1 MNAEVRPS
9 GEMPAAAVGLSLG
22 GSARPRGAMVAIL
35 LVLAAIGLGAL
46 FAAGF
51 LPLHAR
57 ERGLAGISERNRAA
71 PQSVVVVSAKPGAA
85 VVELLLPGDCMADRT
100 SDLFARTNGYLK
112 SWAVD
117 IGDRVKAGQALCAI
131 ETPEIDEELHQAEA
145 ALAQSRAHVLT
156 AQASGKL
163 TAITLK
169 RYTELR
175 DTKIISEQDYSERLA
190 ADESA
195 QAELEAARAD
205 VLVAEANLRRLT
217 ELRSFETMVAP
228 YDGVISARNTEI
240 GALVTA
246 GSGAGAKPLFSIART
261 DVLRIFVDVPQTP
274 ALAMKNGQEVSILA
288 REYPKR
294 PFAGQVSRTAGVIDP
309 SSRTLRVEIR
319 VPNAEGML
327 LAGMYVQVAI
337 KVPQAAPPLLVPGST
352 LVFNSE
358 GNQLALV
365 RGGHVHFQPVTV
377 AGDYGKEV
385 GISAGLQPNDQ
396 IITNPS
402 SALVEDAVVEAV
414 SGK

>member
-1 MNAEVRPS
+1 MDADARPH
-9 GEMPAAAVGLSLG
+9 GEPPVAAAGLSLG
-22 GSARPRGAMVAIL
+22 GSGRPRTATVAIL
-35 LVLAAIGLGAL
+35 LLLAALALGAL
-46 FAAGF
+46 FAVGF

-71 PQSVVVVSAKPGAA
+71 PQSVVVVSAKPGASTLD
-85 VVELLLPGDCMADRT
+85 LLLPGDCMADR
-100 SDLFARTNGYLK
+100 SSELFARTNGYLK

-117 IGDRVKAGQALCAI
+117 IGDHVKAGQALCTI
-131 ETPEIDEELHQAEA
+131 ETPELDEELHQAEA
-145 ALAQSRAHVLT
+145 ALAQSRAHVVT
-156 AQASGKL
+156 AQANGKL

-175 DTKIISEQDYSERLA
+175 ETKVISEQDYSERLA

-205 VLVAEANLRRLT
+205 ALVAEANLRRLT

-240 GALVTA
+240 GALVSA
-246 GSGAGAKPLFSIART
+246 GSGPGAKALFSIART

-274 ALAMKNGQEVSILA
+274 ALAMKSGQPVSILA

-309 SSRTLRVEIR
+309 ASRTLRVEIR
-319 VPNAEGML
+319 VPNEEGLL

-337 KVPQAAPPLLVPGST
+337 KVPQATPPLLVPGST

-365 RGGHVHFQPVTV
+365 RDGHVHFQPVTV

-385 GISAGLQPNDQ
+385 GISAGLLPSDL

-402 SALVEDAVVEAV
+402 SALVEDAVVEV
-414 SGK
+414 VK

>member
-1 MNAEVRPS
+1 MDAEIGPPS
-9 GEMPAAAVGLSLG
+9 ASPAAADGLSLG
-22 GSARPRGAMVAIL
+22 ASARPRTLTVVIL
-35 LVLAAIGLGAL
+35 LTLAALALSAL

-57 ERGLAGISERNRAA
+57 ERGLAGASERNRVA

-85 VVELLLPGDCMADRT
+85 AVDLLLPGDCMADRS
-100 SDLFARTNGYLK
+100 SDLFARANGYLK

-117 IGDRVKAGQALCAI
+117 IGDRVKAGQALCTI
-131 ETPEIDEELHQAEA
+131 ETPELDEELHQAEA
-145 ALAQSRAHVLT
+145 ALAQSRAHVVT
-156 AQASGKL
+156 AQANGKL

-175 DTKIISEQDYSERLA
+175 ETKVISEQDYSERLA

-205 VLVAEANLRRLT
+205 VLVAEANLRRLS

-246 GSGAGAKPLFSIART
+246 GSGTGARALFSIART

-274 ALAMKNGQEVSILA
+274 ALALKNGQEVSILA

-294 PFAGQVSRTAGVIDP
+294 PFAGQVTRNAGVIDP
-309 SSRTLRVEIR
+309 TSRTLRVEIR
-319 VPNAEGML
+319 VPNEEGLL

-352 LVFNSE
+352 LVFNGA

-365 RGGHVHFQPVTV
+365 RGGHVHFQAVTV

-385 GISAGLQPNDQ
+385 GISAGLLPTDQ

-414 SGK
+414 PAR

>member
-9 GEMPAAAVGLSLG
+9 GEMPAAEVGLSLG
-22 GSARPRGAMVAIL
+22 GSARPRTVTVVIL
-35 LVLAAIGLGAL
+35 LVLAALALGGL

-51 LPLHAR
+51 LPLFAR
-57 ERGLAGISERNRAA
+57 ERMLASNSEHSRAA
-71 PQSVVVVSAKPGAA
+71 PPSVAVVSAKPGAA
-85 VVELLLPGDCMADRT
+85 LLDLLLPGDCQADRA
-100 SDLFARTNGYLK
+100 SELFARTNGYLK

-117 IGDRVKAGQALCAI
+117 IGDHVKAGQALCTI
-131 ETPEIDEELHQAEA
+131 ETPEVDEELHQAEA
-145 ALAQSRAHVLT
+145 ALAQSRAHVVT
-156 AQASGKL
+156 AQANSKL
-163 TAITLK
+163 TGITFK
-169 RYTELR
+169 RYSELR
-175 DTKIISEQDYSERLA
+175 DTKVISEQDYSERLA
-190 ADESA
+190 ADEMS

-246 GSGAGAKPLFSIART
+246 GSGPGAKSLFSIART

-274 ALAMKNGQEVSILA
+274 ALALKTGQEVSILA

-294 PFAGQVSRTAGVIDP
+294 PFAGKVSRTAGVIDP
-309 SSRTLRVEIR
+309 TSRTLRVEVR
-319 VPNAEGML
+319 VPNEEGLL

-337 KVPQAAPPLLVPGST
+337 KVQQTAPLLLVPGST

-365 RGGHVHFQPVTV
+365 RNGHVHFQAVTV

-385 GISAGLQPNDQ
+385 GISAGLQPGDQ
-396 IITNPS
+396 IIANPS
-402 SALVEDAVVEAV
+402 SSLVEDAVVEAV
-414 SGK
+414 TAH

>member
-1 MNAEVRPS
+1 
-9 GEMPAAAVGLSLG
+9 
-22 GSARPRGAMVAIL
+22 
-35 LVLAAIGLGAL
+35 
-46 FAAGF
+46 
-51 LPLHAR
+51 
-57 ERGLAGISERNRAA
+57 
-71 PQSVVVVSAKPGAA
+71 VVVVKAKPGAA
-85 VVELLLPGDCMADRT
+85 LQELLLPGDCMADRA

-117 IGDRVKAGQALCAI
+117 IGDRVKAGQALCTI
-131 ETPEIDEELHQAEA
+131 ETPELDEELHQAEA
-145 ALAQSRAHVLT
+145 ALAQSRAHVVT
-156 AQASGKL
+156 AQANSKL

-169 RYTELR
+169 RYSELR
-175 DTKIISEQDYSERLA
+175 DTKVISEQDYSERLA

-205 VLVAEANLRRLT
+205 ALVAEANLRRLT

-246 GSGAGAKPLFSIART
+246 GSGPGAKALFSIART

-294 PFAGQVSRTAGVIDP
+294 PFAGQVSRNAGVIDP
-309 SSRTLRVEIR
+309 TSRTLRVEIR
-319 VPNAEGML
+319 VPNEEGLL
-327 LAGMYVQVAI
+327 LAGMYVQVSI

-365 RGGHVHFQPVTV
+365 RDGHVHFQAVTV
-377 AGDYGKEV
+377 SGDFGKEV
-385 GISAGLQPNDQ
+385 GISAGLQPGDQ
-396 IITNPS
+396 IIANPS
-402 SALVEDAVVEAV
+402 SQLVEGALVEAVP
-414 SGK
+414 GH